1 MPKHL
6 VIVESP
12 AKAKTI
18 QGYLGQDYA
27 VASCHGHIRDL
38 PKSNKAIDVPKGFI
52 PTYEISPGKQR
63 IVNELKKRTHEV
75 EQVYLASD
83 DDREGEAISWHLQE
97 ALRLQTQKTRRIV
110 FREITKNAILKAI
123 QNPRKIDLA
132 LVNSQQARRVLDRL
146 VGYDLSPLLWKKI
159 KPGLSAGRVQ
169 SVAVRMIVERERTI
183 LAFQP
188 TAYFVVHATFD
199 LGNNMDLAAELPE
212 RLPTETAA
220 RQLLEQCISA
230 QFHILNLEKKPAK
243 KSPSP
248 PFITS
253 TLQQEASLKLGYT
266 VTRTMSLAQNLYETG
281 KISYMRTD
289 APHLAPEAIQD
300 ARQEIEKSYGAEYFR
315 ARTYKAK
322 SATAQQAH
330 EAIRPTQFAQRT
342 VSTDASA
349 QKLYE
354 LIWKRAIASQMA
366 DAQLERTTAQI
377 GISTS
382 PKILVAKGEV
392 VKFSGFMQVYTTA
405 ETDRT
410 GQDKR
415 LPPLTVG
422 QVLTLDHMQ
431 AREKYSKSAA
441 RYTEA
446 SLVKQLEEEGIGR
459 PSTYAPIISTIQQRG
474 YVIKTSQEGRP
485 QAYQLWTLRDNQIQ
499 HAKRTEVVGTE
510 KNKLF
515 PTDIAMVVNDF
526 LVDRFAEVTDYS
538 FTAKVEQQLDE
549 IAAGTQAWNTM
560 LANFYADFYPKVEK
574 TTQLDRTAIHTDR
587 HLGKDPKT
595 GKPVIARLGRY
606 GPLVQ
611 IGNTDTT
618 QPPRF
623 SSLQKDQ
630 RLETITLEEALE
642 LFKLPRE
649 VGHWEASPIIAQVG
663 RYGPYIKYQDQ
674 FYKLDAQ
681 DDPLTVTAERAIE
694 IIQAKRKADAE
705 RLIKRFD
712 ERSDIQILKGRWGP
726 YIKVGRKNV
735 RIPQEVD
742 PKQLTLADCTT
753 LIEKKYGTS

>member
-1 MPKHL
+1 
-6 VIVESP
+6 
-12 AKAKTI
+12 
-18 QGYLGQDYA
+18 
-27 VASCHGHIRDL
+27 
-38 PKSNKAIDVPKGFI
+38 
-52 PTYEISPGKQR
+52 
-63 IVNELKKRTHEV
+63 
-75 EQVYLASD
+75 
-83 DDREGEAISWHLQE
+83 ISWHLQE
-97 ALRLQTQKTRRIV
+97 ALRLQAQKTRRIV

-169 SVAVRMIVERERTI
+169 SVAVRMIVERERAI

-188 TAYFVVHATFD
+188 TAYFVVHAAFD
-199 LGNNMDLAAELPE
+199 LGNNVHLAAELPE
-212 RLPTETAA
+212 RLSTETAA

-243 KSPSP
+243 KLPSP

-300 ARQEIEKSYGAEYFR
+300 ARQEIEKSYGAEYFKAR
-315 ARTYKAK
+315 AYKAK

-366 DAQLERTTAQI
+366 DAKLERTTAQI

-392 VKFSGFMQVYTTA
+392 VKFPGFMQVYTAA
-405 ETDRT
+405 EADKA

-422 QVLTLDHMQ
+422 QALTLDHMQ
-431 AREKYSKSAA
+431 AREKYSKPAA

-474 YVIKTSQEGRP
+474 YVIKASREGRP

-499 HAKRTEVVGTE
+499 HEKRTEVVSTE

-526 LVDRFAEVTDYS
+526 LADRFAEVTDYS

-574 TTQLDRTAIHTDR
+574 TAQLDRIAIHTDR

-649 VGHWEASPIIAQVG
+649 VGHWDASPIIAQVG

-694 IIQAKRKADAE
+694 IIQTKRKADAE

-726 YIKVGRKNV
+726 YIKVGRKN
-735 RIPQEVD
+735 PSYYEVLEGLED
-742 PKQLTLADCTT
+742 GEQ
-753 LIEKKYGTS
+753 IITSSYEAYKEFDKIIINP